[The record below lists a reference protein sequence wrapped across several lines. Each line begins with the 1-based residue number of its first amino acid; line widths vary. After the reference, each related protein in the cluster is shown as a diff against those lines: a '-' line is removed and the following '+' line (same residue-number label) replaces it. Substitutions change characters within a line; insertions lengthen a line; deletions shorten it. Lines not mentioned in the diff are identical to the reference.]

1 MTALR
6 KKGGGVRGI
15 ASSLLCG
22 PTCSVGSHTTWNE
35 SRRKIVG
42 VFGRSVHRFQAR
54 VGTLHSVAQRELW
67 AHCRIRVHGSKTHV
81 WNRAGQKPE
90 ACNRLQR
97 VAEVHDPTARVWRG
111 SEVPLAEQG
120 VKVLGTP
127 VGHDEYVRSLLEKIQ
142 AKQQFLL
149 NAIPT
154 VPDVQSAWLLLLHC
168 ASARAN
174 YQLRVV
180 RPELVNSFAES
191 HDQGLWRCLCAIVG
205 VPAETCDGLTRATAT
220 LPLSLGGLGLRSAA
234 RTRESAY

>member
-1 MTALR
+1 M
-6 KKGGGVRGI
+6 
-15 ASSLLCG
+15 
-22 PTCSVGSHTTWNE
+22 
-35 SRRKIVG
+35 
-42 VFGRSVHRFQAR
+42 
-54 VGTLHSVAQRELW
+54 
-67 AHCRIRVHGSKTHV
+67 
-81 WNRAGQKPE
+81 
-90 ACNRLQR
+90 
-97 VAEVHDPTARVWRG
+97 
-111 SEVPLAEQG
+111 
-120 VKVLGTP
+120 VLGTP

-191 HDQGLWRCLCAIVG
+191 HDQGFWRCLCAIVG
-205 VPAETCDGLTRATAT
+205 VPSDTCDVLTRATAT

-234 RTRESAY
+234 RTREAACWASWADSLSMVQARHPSVAEPWCTISKGNHGRQVCELPVRQRQSWMGSKVSSCLSGPIWRLDYGQRTERQKIMSPVPPAKVGSTKRPAEWNSTSGRQGCSRT